1 MVYDTDDIMNMA
13 GAGQGFNANS
23 LIEGLM
29 GAGGAVGGGL
39 LTKHAY
45 DKLGGIGDTA
55 MDQMGALGQEQLQQT
70 AFKPYSVTTATGS
83 QFGVD
88 QSGGLTQ
95 TLSPE
100 EQAQQ
105 QMLMGQA
112 TNMFGQASAPMA
124 ETEQNVFNRM
134 MALQNP
140 AMERERAAM
149 ENRLLAQGRLGTSS
163 NLFGGTSPEMLGFQT
178 AQAEARNTAALQ
190 AMQQARADQMQQA
203 NLASAFQGATYVP
216 QAQGLAAF
224 QPSLT
229 TSGLAQQGQI
239 QGANLYGDAMSSG
252 LSAQLGAAQGQ
263 ANLAG
268 NLGSSMLNS
277 SMETASG
284 DNGWVNAI
292 GDVLGS
298 IFD

>member
-1 MVYDTDDIMNMA
+1 MS
-13 GAGQGFNANS
+13 S
-23 LIEGLM
+23 LTEALLG
-29 GAGGAVGGGL
+29 GGGALAGGL
-39 LTKHAY
+39 LTQNAY

-55 MDQMGALGQEQLQQT
+55 MAQMGALGQEQLGQT

-88 QSGGLTQ
+88 QSGGIQ
-95 TLSPE
+95 QMLSPE

-105 QMLMGQA
+105 QMLMRQA

-203 NLASAFQGATYVP
+203 NLASAFQGSTYVP

>member
-1 MVYDTDDIMNMA
+1 MSSLTDA
-13 GAGQGFNANS
+13 LLGG
-23 LIEGLM
+23 
-29 GAGGAVGGGL
+29 GGAFAGGL
-39 LTKHAY
+39 LAKQAY
-45 DKLGGIGDTA
+45 DKLGTIGDNA
-55 MDQMGALGQEQLQQT
+55 MTKMGQLGADQLEQT
-70 AFKPYSVTTATGS
+70 AFKPYSVTTSTGAN
-83 QFGVD
+83 FGVD
-88 QSGGLTQ
+88 ESGGMTQ

-112 TNMFGQASAPMA
+112 TNMFGQAAAPLA
-124 ETEQNVFNRM
+124 ETEENVFNRI

-140 AMERERAAM
+140 AADRERAAL

-178 AQAEARNTAALQ
+178 AQAEARNSAALQ
-190 AMQQARADQMQQA
+190 AMQQARADQIQNA
-203 NLASAFQGATYVP
+203 NLATAFQGATYVP

-252 LSAQLGAAQGQ
+252 LSAQLGAGQGQ

-268 NLGSSMLNS
+268 NIGASMLNS
-277 SMETASG
+277 SMATATG
-284 DNGWVNAI
+284 DDGWVSAL

>member
-1 MVYDTDDIMNMA
+1 MS
-13 GAGQGFNANS
+13 S
-23 LIEGLM
+23 LTEALLG
-29 GAGGAVGGGL
+29 GGGALAGGL
-39 LTKHAY
+39 LTKDAY
-45 DKLGGIGDTA
+45 DKLGGIGDIA
-55 MDQMGALGQEQLQQT
+55 MDQMGALGQEQLGQT
-70 AFKPYSVTTATGS
+70 AFKPYSVTTSTGS

-112 TNMFGQASAPMA
+112 TNMFGQAAAPMA
-124 ETEQNVFNRM
+124 ETEQNVFDRM

-203 NLASAFQGATYVP
+203 NLANAFQGATYVP

-239 QGANLYGDAMSSG
+239 QGANLYGDALSSG
-252 LSAQLGAAQGQ
+252 LSAQLGARQGQ

-268 NLGSSMLNS
+268 NLGSSMLSS
-277 SMETASG
+277 SMATASG
-284 DNGWVNAI
+284 DNGWVDAI

>member
-1 MVYDTDDIMNMA
+1 MEDW
-13 GAGQGFNANS
+13 
-23 LIEGLM
+23 IEALVG
-29 GAGGAVGGGL
+29 GGGAIAGGL
-39 LTKHAY
+39 LTKDAY

-55 MDQMGALGQEQLQQT
+55 ITEMTELGQQGLEQT
-70 AFKPYSVTTATGS
+70 AFKPYSVTSTTGS
-83 QFGVD
+83 QFGV
-88 QSGGLTQ
+88 SPEGSINMM
-95 TLSPE
+95 LSPE
-100 EQAQQ
+100 ERAQQ

-112 TNMFGQASAPMA
+112 TNMFSQAAAPIA
-124 ETEQNVFNRM
+124 ETEQNVFERM

-140 AMERERAAM
+140 AMERERAAL

-190 AMQQARADQMQQA
+190 AMQQARADQMQQS

-239 QGANLYGDAMSSG
+239 QGANLYGDALSSG
-252 LSAQLGAAQGQ
+252 LSAQLGARQGQ

-268 NLGSSMLNS
+268 NLGSSMLNQAAA
-277 SMETASG
+277 TAAG
-284 DNGWVNAI
+284 DNGWVDAVR
-292 GDVLGS
+292 DVLGS
-298 IFD
+298 LIFE

>member
-1 MVYDTDDIMNMA
+1 MS
-13 GAGQGFNANS
+13 S
-23 LIEGLM
+23 LTEALL
-29 GAGGAVGGGL
+29 GAGGAIGGGL
-39 LTKHAY
+39 LTQHAY
-45 DKLGGIGDTA
+45 DKLGNIGDTA
-55 MDQMGALGQEQLQQT
+55 MEQMGALGQEQLEQT
-70 AFKPYSVTTATGS
+70 AFTPYSVSTATGS
-83 QFGVD
+83 TFGVD
-88 QSGGLTQ
+88 QGGSIQQ

-105 QMLMGQA
+105 QMLMQQA
-112 TNMFGQASAPMA
+112 TNMFGQAAAPMA

-134 MALQNP
+134 MELQNP
-140 AMERERAAM
+140 AMERERAAL

-178 AQAEARNTAALQ
+178 AQAEARNAAALQ

-203 NLASAFQGATYVP
+203 NLASAFQGATYMP
-216 QAQGLAAF
+216 QAQALAAF

-268 NLGSSMLNS
+268 NLGSSMLGS
-277 SMETASG
+277 SMASASG